1 MTKSFIISH
10 LCIVVICVLLFGCS
24 LKEEKFKSED
34 PVARED
40 RTEFEQILQMLAVSE
55 PGELVLSEKECRPQE
70 PKAEPARKEI
80 KDDPVSPNLM
90 WSQPSPGPMYYS
102 HVRDYCWELKEEG
115 FNDWRPA
122 TPAELRSRMK
132 DCSEFKDV
140 PNRKGDFSLDVALG
154 NYWHLDGCLWGL
166 KNDAASKVDDWNAYE
181 IVIPKQCVVES
192 WSPCNACQWDICKVS
207 CVRESSPE
215 KKPAK
220 AETKKAKV
228 DLTKLQWSKNT
239 MFDRKNYSASLLSPR
254 HFKYSI
260 PFPPCDCWRLNDDF
274 SDKTKE
280 EIEQEKEDYPCGS
293 DPDDCHVY
301 EIFGVYDPYSY
312 CSNLR
317 EGGFSDWRLPTLDE
331 LSALKVRQHG
341 TNAYGENYALFLSKN
356 KTGKGNWI
364 FDPVQNRTF
373 LIEVWARHFPV
384 SESKGL
390 SGDTNVVCVRDK
402 KASDNRVKL
411 EKKPVRPLPDPEKL
425 TWSSVAPKAM
435 SWKEAQKYCSD
446 LKENDSSDWRL
457 PNIDEL
463 RTLIKNCDQTELNG
477 ECKISEN
484 RQCLDEK
491 CWSESCNGC
500 SFSGAEI
507 LRNRMEAVEKKL
519 AEDYGEFWSLQLAL
533 MKERGLNVEEYE
545 KYWQLK
551 DEYEKQKIAD
561 FRNSDFSTIG
571 SKETFWS
578 STLDSENIGAAWG
591 IDFLNARVGHMTLE
605 IDVYSDSGSYR
616 FPDYSSDYKLQVVCV
631 RNNQ

>member
-1 MTKSFIISH
+1 MKKSLVILH
-10 LCIVVICVLLFGCS
+10 LCMTTLCMIFGCS
-24 LKEEKFKSED
+24 SKEENAVQIKQDLQESEEEV
-34 PVARED
+34 PVPYGMSIPR
-40 RTEFEQILQMLAVSE
+40 
-55 PGELVLSEKECRPQE
+55 E
-70 PKAEPARKEI
+70 PKAEPARKEV
-80 KDDPVSPNLM
+80 KDEPVSPNLM

-154 NYWHLDGCLWGL
+154 NYWHLDGCFWGL

-192 WSPCNACQWDICKVS
+192 WSPCNACQFDICKVS

-215 KKPAK
+215 KKPTKAK
-220 AETKKAKV
+220 LKKTKV
-228 DLTKLQWSKNT
+228 DLNRLQWSKNT
-239 MFDRKNYSASLLSPR
+239 MFDSKNYSASLLSPR
-254 HFKYSI
+254 HFKYSSSS
-260 PFPPCDCWRLNDDF
+260 PCDCWRLNDEF
-274 SDKTKE
+274 SEKTKE
-280 EIEQEKEDYPCGS
+280 EIEQEKADYPCGS

-301 EIFGVYDPYSY
+301 EIFGVYDPYSF

-317 EGGFSDWRLPTLDE
+317 EDGFSDWRLPTLDE

-373 LIEVWARHFPV
+373 LIEVWARHFPA
-384 SESKGL
+384 SEAKGL
-390 SGDTNVVCVRDK
+390 SGDTNVICVRDK
-402 KASDNRVKL
+402 KANDNNIKL
-411 EKKPVRPLPDPEKL
+411 KTKPVRPLPDPAKL

-435 SWKEAQKYCSD
+435 SWKEAQNYCSD

-463 RTLIKNCDQTELNG
+463 RTLIKNCGRTELNG
-477 ECKISEN
+477 ECRISEN
-484 RQCLDEK
+484 RQCLGKK
-491 CWSESCNGC
+491 CWSDSCNGC
-500 SFSGAEI
+500 FFSGAEI
-507 LRNRMEAVEKKL
+507 LKNKIEAVKEKL
-519 AEDYGEFWSLQLAL
+519 AEDYGEFWSLQLGS

-545 KYWQLK
+545 QYELLR

-561 FRNSDFSTIG
+561 FKNSDFSTIG

-578 STLDSENIGAAWG
+578 STLDPENAGAAWG
-591 IDFLNARVGHMTLE
+591 VDFLNARVGHMTLE

-631 RNNQ
+631 RNN

>member
-1 MTKSFIISH
+1 MKKSFVISH
-10 LCIVVICVLLFGCS
+10 LCAAMICVMFCS
-24 LKEEKFKSED
+24 CSSKEEKIESK
-34 PVARED
+34 D
-40 RTEFEQILQMLAVSE
+40 RVTDEKAVQIELDLQESE
-55 PGELVLSEKECRPQE
+55 PEEVISYGMSVPQE
-70 PKAEPARKEI
+70 PKEKPARKEVREE
-80 KDDPVSPNLM
+80 PVSPNLM
-90 WSQPSPGPMYYS
+90 WSEPSPGPVHYS
-102 HVRDYCWELKEEG
+102 HVKDYCWELKEGG
-115 FNDWRPA
+115 FYDWRPA
-122 TPAELRSRMK
+122 TPAELKSRMEN
-132 DCSEFKDV
+132 CSEFKDV
-140 PNRKGDFSLDVALG
+140 PNRSGDYSLDVALG
-154 NYWHLDGCLWGL
+154 NYWHLDGCFWGL
-166 KNDAASKVDDWNAYE
+166 KNDAASKADDWKAYE
-181 IVIPKQCVVES
+181 IVIPQQCVVDS

-215 KKPAK
+215 KKPAI
-220 AETKKAKV
+220 AETKRPKV

-239 MFDRKNYSASLLSPR
+239 MFDSKNYSASLLSPR
-254 HFKYSI
+254 HFKYSTL
-260 PFPPCDCWRLNDDF
+260 FPPCDCWRLDDEF

-280 EIEQEKEDYPCGS
+280 EIEQEKTDYPCGS

-312 CSNLR
+312 CGNLR

-561 FRNSDFSTIG
+561 FKNSDFSTIG